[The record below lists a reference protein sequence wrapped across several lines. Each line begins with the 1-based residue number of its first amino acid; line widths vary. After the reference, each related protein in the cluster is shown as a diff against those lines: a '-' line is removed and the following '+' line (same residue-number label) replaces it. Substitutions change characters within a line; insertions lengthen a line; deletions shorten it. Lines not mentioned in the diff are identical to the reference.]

1 MVDGI
6 NSAKGIQQ
14 QQAGQTVKKQESG
27 PQKQNSIFN
36 HAGSTAIEGAIS
48 GFAAGSVSVPFF
60 NNGILEG
67 TVEYQVNPEVAGQIN
82 GEAALEGGITGTVSV
97 PMYNNGILEGTV
109 EHQVNPEVV
118 GQMTGNIAVDF
129 GGIGEAA
136 LEGGIKGAVEG
147 EKEE

>member
-6 NSAKGIQQ
+6 NSAKSVQQ
-14 QQAGQTVKKQESG
+14 KQAEHPIKKQESG
-27 PQKQNSIFN
+27 PQKGGSIFN
-36 HAGSTAIEGAIS
+36 YVDRVAIEGPIS

-82 GEAALEGGITGTVSV
+82 GEAALEGGI
-97 PMYNNGILEGTV
+97 
-109 EHQVNPEVV
+109 
-118 GQMTGNIAVDF
+118 
-129 GGIGEAA
+129 
-136 LEGGIKGAVEG
+136 KGAVEG

>member
-1 MVDGI
+1 MVHGI
-6 NSAKGIQQ
+6 NSAKSVQQ
-14 QQAGQTVKKQESG
+14 KQAEHPIKKQESG

-67 TVEYQVNPEVAGQIN
+67 TVEYQVN
-82 GEAALEGGITGTVSV
+82 S
-97 PMYNNGILEGTV
+97 
-109 EHQVNPEVV
+109 EVV